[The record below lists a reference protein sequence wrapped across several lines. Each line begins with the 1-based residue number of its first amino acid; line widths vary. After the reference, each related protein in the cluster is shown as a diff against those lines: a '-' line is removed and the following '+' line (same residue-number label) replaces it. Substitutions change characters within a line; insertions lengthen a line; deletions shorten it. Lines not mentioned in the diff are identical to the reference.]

1 MSLVPVFM
9 RALAKVAGC
18 KTNSEAELF
27 TQNAYFVFQI
37 VQVFLWRSIADA
49 ATGAIIKIAREP
61 AMVFSIL
68 GNTLPSTS
76 NFYISYFIVQG
87 ITVATSTVT
96 QVVGLF
102 IFRILYKFL
111 ASTPRAKYTKWTTL
125 SAILWG
131 SLLPVYTNMVCI
143 SKLHTPR
150 PKINFQWTK
159 AKSISKFGLRLANI

>member
-49 ATGAIIKIAREP
+49 ATGAIIKIAQEP
-61 AMVFSIL
+61 TMVFSIL

-143 SKLHTPR
+143 SKLRIPKPR
-150 PKINFQWTK
+150 INFQWTK